1 MNFVYYIVRK
11 KDNVILDGAEDVVS
25 AINMAKKENCACFI
39 LQACIIT
46 EIGQDLDES
55 SLKDMMP
62 QEDVENVDDIEDIL
76 ESEIVTEAIE

>member
-39 LQACIIT
+39 LQACVIT
-46 EIGQDLDES
+46 EVGQDLDES
-55 SLKDMMP
+55 SFEDIIS
-62 QEDVENVDDIEDIL
+62 QEDMENISEP
-76 ESEIVTEAIE
+76 EIVTEIVE

>member
-39 LQACIIT
+39 LQACVIT
-46 EIGQDLDES
+46 EVGQDIDES
-55 SLKDMMP
+55 TL
-62 QEDVENVDDIEDIL
+62 EDTMVQDVDDIL
-76 ESEIVTEAIE
+76 EPEVIE